1 VIVVKIGLVLIW
13 TLCAVSFFA
22 PPSPGSIRAQYLFF
36 GLLLAH
42 GAECLFF
49 LRRMRAAG
57 GSLALHVVQTMLFGF
72 FHVRTLPP
80 A

>member
-1 VIVVKIGLVLIW
+1 MLIW
-13 TLCAVSFFA
+13 ILCAMSFFA

-36 GLLLAH
+36 GLLIAH
-42 GAECLFF
+42 GAECLVF
-49 LRRMRAAG
+49 RRRIRAAG
-57 GSLALHVVQTMLFGF
+57 GSLASHVLQTMLFGF